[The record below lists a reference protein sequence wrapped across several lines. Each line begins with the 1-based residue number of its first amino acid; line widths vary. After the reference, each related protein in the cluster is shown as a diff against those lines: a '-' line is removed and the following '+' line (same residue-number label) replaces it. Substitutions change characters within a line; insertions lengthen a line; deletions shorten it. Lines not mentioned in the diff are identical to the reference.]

1 MTLEEKA
8 KRYDEVLLRA
18 KEWHSDDQ
26 MGIIF
31 KANLE
36 NLFIELKESED
47 EKIRK
52 ELTEFLKNA
61 SGGFLDSTIQCK
73 TFGKWVAWLKK
84 QDEQKP
90 TTDKVEPKFH
100 VGDWVVQ
107 ENIGV
112 YKVIEI
118 CESWYEVVDSE
129 NNHYSISFD
138 NEYMCRRWTIQDAK
152 SGDVLYSLDSKRPFI
167 FKHRKPYEQAE
178 VYCGINIYD
187 KFFVWNTKDCI
198 ITTDK
203 YIPATKEQRD
213 ILFQKMKEAGF
224 IWNDEKKELKKIEPK
239 FHVGDWVTDGVRR
252 CQIYFIDDTQYWY
265 AKNCILGTI
274 ESVDKQYHLWNIY
287 KDAKDGDILCTYEY
301 TEPKIVFILKGTPKK
316 QYALSYHCYYN
327 IMYPH
332 FAPDTEKGCLA
343 PNDEDVKPATKEQ
356 RELLFQKIKEA
367 GFEWHE
373 ENKKL
378 NIDDEKMLNR
388 LIGVLDGTNKE
399 DYHEGWEY
407 LFLPWLKTLRLQ
419 NKR

>member
-8 KRYDEVLLRA
+8 KAYDEALKIAKSKIKNDKDHVLY
-18 KEWHSDDQ
+18 END
-26 MGIIF
+26 IIEIF
-31 KANLE
+31 P
-36 NLFIELKESED
+36 ELKESED

-52 ELTEFLKNA
+52 ELTEFLKKA

-73 TFGKWVAWLKK
+73 TFGKWCAWIKK
-84 QDEQKP
+84 QDGQKS
-90 TTDKVEPKFH
+90 TADKVEPKFH
-100 VGDWVVQ
+100 VGDWIVQ

-152 SGDVLYSLDSKRPFI
+152 SGDVLYSLDSTYPFI

-178 VYCGINIYD
+178 VYCGINIYE
-187 KFFVWNTKDCI
+187 KFFVENTKDCI

-213 ILFQKMKEAGF
+213 FLFQKMNESGYK
-224 IWNDEKKELKKIEPK
+224 WDSDRKELKKIEPK
-239 FHVGDWVTDGVRR
+239 FHVGDWV
-252 CQIYFIDDTQYWY
+252 
-265 AKNCILGTI
+265 
-274 ESVDKQYHLWNIY
+274 E
-287 KDAKDGDILCTYEY
+287 
-301 TEPKIVFILKGTPKK
+301 
-316 QYALSYHCYYN
+316 
-327 IMYPH
+327 
-332 FAPDTEKGCLA
+332 
-343 PNDEDVKPATKEQ
+343 
-356 RELLFQKIKEA
+356 
-367 GFEWHE
+367 
-373 ENKKL
+373 L

-407 LFLPWLKTLRLQ
+407 TFLPWLKSLRLQ